1 MIRLAQHRLP
11 TCRICQFPLPR
22 CHSAWL
28 LVFVEKF
35 LTCDAERLKKL
46 KRSTTYLLR
55 HWGPVMNAALII
67 TLTFFD
73 D

>member
-1 MIRLAQHRLP
+1 VSLEDAKVSLEVWP
-11 TCRICQFPLPR
+11 GLF
-22 CHSAWL
+22 
-28 LVFVEKF
+28 F